1 MRIRRLLHAFPC
13 TRSQHPA
20 PAWMAPDCRIRLQ
33 VLVEALANAKAD
45 ALLERLATVQKDV
58 EETKC
63 TLLITR

>member
-1 MRIRRLLHAFPC
+1 
-13 TRSQHPA
+13 
-20 PAWMAPDCRIRLQ
+20 MAPHCRIRLQ

-58 EETKC
+58 EETSC